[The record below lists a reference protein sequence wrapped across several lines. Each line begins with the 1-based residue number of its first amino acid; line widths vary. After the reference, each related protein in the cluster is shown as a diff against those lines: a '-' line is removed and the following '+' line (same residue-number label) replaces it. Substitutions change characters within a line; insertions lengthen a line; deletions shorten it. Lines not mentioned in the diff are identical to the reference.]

1 MNRNSASLRHAASSR
16 AESPLKPPRKE
27 REREAR
33 RREIL
38 EAAEAVFARK
48 GYHGATVGEIA
59 RESECSVGTIY
70 NFFDG
75 KEDLYARLVAKLA
88 EEFFDDFEREVLPL
102 EDPVEA
108 IGALIELRLEHFDR
122 HRGFARA
129 FFEASPWSRIDP
141 TPALPPRCEEMA
153 ERYTREVR
161 RIFERGIARG
171 AFDDVDPLFLALS
184 LEGIIQ
190 AFALYFSTRKPAEPA
205 KESAA
210 KLKAVLLDRL
220 RLPRPP
226 ARSRRARGRARRAVR

>member
-1 MNRNSASLRHAASSR
+1 MNRHSASSR
-16 AESPLKPPRKE
+16 SAAPPRPGSPAKTPRKE

-59 RESECSVGTIY
+59 RESEVSVGTIY

-75 KEDLYARLVAKLA
+75 KEDLYARLVAELA
-88 EEFFDDFEREVLPL
+88 GEFLEDFEREVLPR
-102 EDPVEA
+102 EDPVQA

-122 HRGFARA
+122 HRGFART

-141 TPALPPRCEEMA
+141 TPALPPECEEMV
-153 ERYTREVR
+153 ERYTSEVR
-161 RIFERGIARG
+161 RIFERGIAQG

-190 AFALYFSTRKPAEPA
+190 AFVLYFSARKPAEPV
-205 KESAA
+205 KESAE

-220 RLPRPP
+220 RLPRRP
-226 ARSRRARGRARRAVR
+226 ARRRRARGRGRRAVR